1 MKAKTKKKAPAKK
14 PIKKQAAKIIKASES
29 GSKLKI
35 TNLKL
40 GGKDR
45 KALKEKAK
53 LFTKGN
59 LSAWLRYAGLQYVPK
74 KGEQIPLDPNEA
86 IKRK

>member
-14 PIKKQAAKIIKASES
+14 TKKATTAANKP
-29 GSKLKI
+29 GSQLKI

-40 GGKDR
+40 ASKDR

-74 KGEQIPLDPNEA
+74 KGESIPLDPNVA